1 VKDSSAKP
9 VILVVDDDTKCREA
23 LSELLAREGYEV
35 ACAENG
41 HEALDYLSRSLPS
54 LIILDLMMP
63 VMSGW
68 EFRKQQLSDP
78 RLNSLPLVITT
89 ASALAHE
96 IDADAVVPKPIDFAV
111 LMTAVR
117 KNCKTTNPFFQS
129 MGRRRSP
136 TG

>member
-9 VILVVDDDTKCREA
+9 LILAFDDEAKCRET

-41 HEALDYLSRSLPS
+41 HDALDYLNRSLPS

-78 RLNSLPLVITT
+78 RLKSLPLVITS
-89 ASALAHE
+89 ANALAHK
-96 IDADAVVPKPIDFAV
+96 IDADAVVHKPIDFAV
-111 LMTAVR
+111 LMSVVR
-117 KNCKTTNPFFQS
+117 KNCRTNPLFQS
-129 MGRRRSP
+129 KARPRSP
-136 TG
+136 AG

>member
-41 HEALDYLSRSLPS
+41 HDALDYLSRSLPS

-63 VMSGW
+63 VLSGW

-129 MGRRRSP
+129 MGRRRPPS
-136 TG
+136 G